1 MENEIGAMENRMKS
15 DARARFD
22 EIVAKMNARYFDRTG
37 KSMTLWEWVWKFSD
51 MDYCVIKRT
60 YLRHARKWVSTVW
73 LGLNY
78 QFSDG
83 PPKIFE
89 TMVFQ
94 WGSHQAMD
102 CERTSTE
109 QDARLAHELLCQYW
123 RKNRRQRR
131 KLGLRRPTLS

>member
-1 MENEIGAMENRMKS
+1 MELAG
-15 DARARFD
+15 FD
-22 EIVAKMNARYFDRTG
+22 KLIEGMQARYFDRDG
-37 KSMTLWEWVWKFSD
+37 RSIDFWQWAEKFNDTEYSI
-51 MDYCVIKRT
+51 IKRT
-60 YLRHARKWVSTVW
+60 YFRYARKWVSTVW

-94 WGSHQAMD
+94 QGRYEMID
-102 CERTSTE
+102 CKRTSTE
-109 QDARLAHELLCQYW
+109 QDARLTHELMCQYW

-131 KLGLRRPTLS
+131 KFGLRRPTMK